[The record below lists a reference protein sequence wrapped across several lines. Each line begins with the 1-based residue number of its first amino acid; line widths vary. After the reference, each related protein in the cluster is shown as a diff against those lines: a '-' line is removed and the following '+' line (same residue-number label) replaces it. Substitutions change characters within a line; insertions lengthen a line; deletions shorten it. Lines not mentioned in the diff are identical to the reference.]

1 MVVVALLCK
10 YKKTN
15 YKIYI
20 VMLLAFAV
28 YFAYDGFFNHKFIDK
43 HTKDGKPDSTLAFN
57 RKSPP
62 FFLAGAIAVAVYF
75 WMVKDKKVEAEENE
89 LVFNGKDKIPYS
101 SIESVNKTN
110 FETNGFFVIE
120 YKLPNGQK
128 SQRKVSDRTYDN
140 LNAVLEV
147 IVSKMTG

>member
-1 MVVVALLCK
+1 MAVVAPLCK

-28 YFAYDGFFNHKFIDK
+28 YFAYDGYFNQKFIDK
-43 HTKDGKPDSTLAFN
+43 HTVNDKPDSTLAFN
-57 RKSPP
+57 RNSPP

-75 WMVKDKKVEAEENE
+75 WMVKDKKVVSGDEELIFSE
-89 LVFNGKDKIPYS
+89 KDKIPYS

-110 FETNGFFVIE
+110 FETKGFFTIE

-147 IVSKMTG
+147 VVSKITG